1 MVNTERLCLG
11 CMNDNGGEKVCPI
24 CGYDSSSKNP
34 SNALPTNYIVKER
47 YLLGK
52 MLSVNGEGFTYIA
65 WDSLNDNIVKVKE
78 YFPIDVAARNP
89 DMTVSIVSGA
99 EYTFNESLL
108 EFLEINRKIM
118 SLELS
123 ALVPVIDVFEEN
135 GTAYAV
141 LQNISGITLTEFLAK
156 NGDIL
161 KWEQARALFLPLI
174 DTLSGMNDLGIIHG
188 GICTDTVIVGRDG
201 KLRISDYSV
210 KNLRNGSSQLK
221 PQLFEGF
228 AAAEQYGYEGLH
240 TDKYT
245 DVYGLCATLFRVLIG
260 SVPPDATKRMQNDAM
275 SIPAKFAEELP
286 RHVLA
291 ALANGLQVL
300 PTDRTKNIE
309 IFKNELVYGEISG
322 LNTKNDKQQKG
333 KDVAAKPK
341 NGKSMKAA
349 LIAAS
354 CTAGVVLII
363 ALYLFV
369 FGPFKD
375 IFFGKNDL
383 DKNPSSTTS
392 VNAPVVDQI
401 GDVESGVD
409 VPVKLYDIPDFRGKY
424 YSEIADN
431 DEYEM
436 FEIVVSSKTLSE
448 QYPRGT
454 VCSQSVAPG
463 GEGVPRDTKIEL
475 VISAGS
481 KEVEMPNL
489 SGLTEDEAKLE
500 LLKQGFLY
508 DNIEILEKY
517 DEEKTSKVVLEQE
530 PKFKSKVSP
539 DIGVKI
545 YINSYVPDDSSENND
560 TAE

>member
-1 MVNTERLCLG
+1 MINTERLCLG

-34 SNALPTNYIVKER
+34 SNALPTNYVVKER

-65 WDSLNDNIVKVKE
+65 WDNVNDNIVKVKE
-78 YFPIDVAARNP
+78 YFPIDVATRNP
-89 DMTVSIVSGA
+89 DMTVSIVSGS

-108 EFLEINRKIM
+108 EFLEINSKIM
-118 SLELS
+118 SLEFS
-123 ALVPVIDVFEEN
+123 ALVPVIETFEEN
-135 GTAYAV
+135 GTAYAIS
-141 LQNISGITLTEFLAK
+141 QNISGITLTEFLAK

-188 GICTDTVIVGRDG
+188 GISTDTVIVGRDG
-201 KLRISDYSV
+201 KLRIADYSV

-260 SVPPDATKRMQNDAM
+260 AVPPDATKRMQNDAM

-309 IFKNELVYGEISG
+309 VFKNELVYGEIGG
-322 LNTKNDKQQKG
+322 LNTKKDKQPKG
-333 KDVAAKPK
+333 KEAVAKPK
-341 NGKSMKAA
+341 NSKSMKAA

-354 CTAGVVLII
+354 CTAGIVLII

-375 IFFGKNDL
+375 ILFGKNDSE
-383 DKNPSSTTS
+383 KNPSSTTS

-409 VPVKLYDIPDFRGKY
+409 VPVKLYEVPDFKGKY
-424 YSEIADN
+424 FSEIFDN

-436 FEIVVSSKTLSE
+436 FEIVISSKMLSE
-448 QYPRGT
+448 EYPRGT
-454 VCSQSVAPG
+454 VCSQSIAPG
-463 GEGVPRDTKIEL
+463 GEGVQRDTKIEL

-508 DNIEILEKY
+508 DNIEVLEKY

-530 PKFKSKVSP
+530 PTFKSKVSP

-545 YINSYVPDDSSENND
+545 YINSYVPEDSSENND
-560 TAE
+560 SEE

>member
-1 MVNTERLCLG
+1 MINTERLCLG

-24 CGYDSSSKNP
+24 CGYDSSSQNP
-34 SNALPTNYIVKER
+34 DNALPTNYVVKER
-47 YLLGK
+47 YILGK
-52 MLSVNGEGFTYIA
+52 MISVNGEGFTYIA
-65 WDSLNDNIVKVKE
+65 WDSQNDNIVKIKE
-78 YFPIDVAARNP
+78 YFPIDLAVRNP
-89 DMTVSIVSGA
+89 DMTVSIMSGS

-108 EFLEINRKIM
+108 EFLEINRKIL
-118 SLELS
+118 SLQLS
-123 ALVPVIDVFEEN
+123 ALVPVIDTFEEN
-135 GTAYAV
+135 GTAYAIS
-141 LQNISGITLTEFLAK
+141 QSISGITLAEFLEK

-174 DTLSGMNDLGIIHG
+174 DTLSGMNDIGIIHG
-188 GICTDTVIVGRDG
+188 GISTDTIIVGRDG

-210 KNLRNGSSQLK
+210 KNLRNASSNLQS
-221 PQLFEGF
+221 QLFEGF
-228 AAAEQYGYEGLH
+228 AASEQYGYEDLH
-240 TDKYT
+240 IDKYT

-260 SVPPDATKRMQNDAM
+260 SVPPDATKRMQNDVM

-309 IFKNELVYGEISG
+309 IFKNELVYGEINGVSPKKDKPQKVKE
-322 LNTKNDKQQKG
+322 TKE
-333 KDVAAKPK
+333 KPK
-341 NGKSMKAA
+341 KNKSVKYA
-349 LIAAS
+349 LIAAL
-354 CTAGVVLII
+354 CTAGVFIILFLFLFLGPLKDVL
-363 ALYLFV
+363 
-369 FGPFKD
+369 
-375 IFFGKNDL
+375 FGKDDSN
-383 DKNPSSTTS
+383 KIQSSNTS

-401 GDVESGVD
+401 GDVESGVEA
-409 VPVKLYDIPDFRGKY
+409 PIKLYEVPDFKGKY

-436 FEIVVSSKTLSE
+436 FDIVISSKNLSE
-448 QYPRGT
+448 EFPRGT
-454 VCSQSVAPG
+454 VCSQSIAPG

-475 VISAGS
+475 VISAGP

-508 DNIEILEKY
+508 DNIEVLEKY
-517 DEEKTSKVVLEQE
+517 DQEKQSKVVLEQE
-530 PKFKSKVSP
+530 PKFGSKASP

-545 YINSYVPDDSSENND
+545 FINSYVPEESSENNYD
-560 TAE
+560 EE